1 MKKIA
6 LIYRNRE
13 NMKAIYH
20 LEEEVESIFGNY
32 ADIENYYANELTE
45 KDRIKAD
52 VYVLV
57 DRSVLANLRT
67 HTASFKN
74 IVILTRSISK
84 DNLKKI
90 MEIPKNEDVLIVNDA
105 LERTIETASM
115 LYELG
120 IGHLN
125 FIVYNPEEDD
135 GRYNG
140 IKYAIVP
147 NEPQMVPGYI
157 ENVIN
162 VGYRKIGFD
171 TMVRIKNSLNIEDD
185 ELELKLKLLL
195 YISTIVEPQNDL
207 SNSYVGSFLRNSMLN
222 EYLYDAPSAL
232 ILVSNDGQII
242 YANRRARDFF
252 EKDGSGRR
260 TYYISAIDR
269 ELLRLIDGTGEI
281 SKKVVAIADSN
292 YILDKVPLC
301 ISNTQ
306 IGYYVTLQDEVVIK
320 DMEISL
326 NKKLIEKGLFAKY
339 TFNDIKRS
347 CEVMTETVELA
358 KKAAVT
364 EYTILITGES
374 GTGKE
379 LFAQSIHNYSNRKD
393 MPFIGVN
400 CAAIPESLLES
411 ELFGYEEGAFTG
423 ASKKGKIGYFEQAN
437 HGTIFLDEIG
447 DISPKLQARLLRVL
461 QEKQVMRI
469 GSDRVINVDVRIIAA
484 TNRDLK
490 KEVENGNFRSDLYY
504 RLNTLQIMVPPLRER
519 KEDIL
524 LLFNEFVK
532 DGHVRM
538 SQKDRDMLL
547 NYGWPGNVRELEN
560 CALYYMTLGK
570 LPEQFQNKELMGTG
584 ETDEDIQSKI
594 SGEIL
599 GILFKKNSIGHGTG
613 RMSVLELLRKEE
625 YDISDVQLRSIL
637 GGLQEQGLITIGRGR
652 QGMKLTEKGMKAIG

>member
-13 NMKAIYH
+13 NMEAIYH

-74 IVILTRSISK
+74 IVILTRSIRK

-185 ELELKLKLLL
+185 ELELKLLL

-447 DISPKLQARLLRVL
+447 DISPKLQARLLRVI

-599 GILFKKNSIGHGTG
+599 EILFKKNSIGHGTG

>member
-13 NMKAIYH
+13 NMDAIYH
-20 LEEEVESIFGNY
+20 LEEVVESIFGNY
-32 ADIENYYANELTE
+32 ANIENYYANELS
-45 KDRIKAD
+45 DRDSIRAD

-57 DRSVLANLRT
+57 DRSILANLRT
-67 HTASFKN
+67 HTTSFKN
-74 IVILTRSISK
+74 IVILTRSIRK
-84 DNLKKI
+84 DNLSKI
-90 MEIPKNEDVLIVNDA
+90 MEIPKNEDVLIVNDVV
-105 LERTIETASM
+105 ERTIETASM

-125 FIVYNPEEDD
+125 FIIYNPDEDD
-135 GRYNG
+135 GRYDK

-147 NEPQMVPGYI
+147 NELDLVPKHI
-157 ENVIN
+157 KNVIN
-162 VGYRKIGFD
+162 VGYREIGFD
-171 TMVRIKNSLNIEDD
+171 TIMRIKNSLGIVDD
-185 ELELKLKLLL
+185 ELGLKLLQ

-207 SNSYVGSFLRNSMLN
+207 NTSYVENFLRNSMLN
-222 EYLYDAPSAL
+222 EYLYDIPSAL
-232 ILVSNDGQII
+232 ILVSNEGQII
-242 YANRRARDFF
+242 YANRRAREFF
-252 EKDGSGRR
+252 EKDSSGHA
-260 TYYISAIDR
+260 YYISAIDR

-339 TFNDIKRS
+339 TFNDIRRS
-347 CEVMTETVELA
+347 CPVMTEAVELA

-364 EYTILITGES
+364 EYNILITGES

-393 MPFIGVN
+393 KPFIGVN

-447 DISPKLQARLLRVL
+447 DISPKLQVRLLRVL
-461 QEKQVMRI
+461 QERQVMRI
-469 GSDRVINVDVRIIAA
+469 GSDRVINVDLRIIAA

-490 KEVENGNFRSDLYY
+490 KEVEKGTFRSDLYY
-504 RLNTLQIMVPPLRER
+504 RLNTLHIVVPPLRER

-524 LLFNEFVK
+524 LLFKWFLK
-532 DGHVRM
+532 DDYVRI
-538 SQKDRDMLL
+538 SQKDRNLL
-547 NYGWPGNVRELEN
+547 LGYSWPGNVRELEN

-570 LPEQFQNKELMGTG
+570 LPEQFHSKELMQTG
-584 ETDEDIQSKI
+584 ERDQDIQEKI
-594 SGEIL
+594 KNSVLE
-599 GILFKKNSIGHGTG
+599 ILFKRNSLGHGTG
-613 RMSVLELLRKEE
+613 RMTVLELLRKEE
-625 YDISDVQLRSIL
+625 NDISDVQLRVIL
-637 GGLQEQGLITIGRGR
+637 AELQQQGLITIGRGR
-652 QGMKLTEKGMKAIG
+652 QGMKLTEEGMKAIGR

>member
-1 MKKIA
+1 
-6 LIYRNRE
+6 
-13 NMKAIYH
+13 
-20 LEEEVESIFGNY
+20 
-32 ADIENYYANELTE
+32 
-45 KDRIKAD
+45 
-52 VYVLV
+52 
-57 DRSVLANLRT
+57 
-67 HTASFKN
+67 
-74 IVILTRSISK
+74 
-84 DNLKKI
+84 
-90 MEIPKNEDVLIVNDA
+90 
-105 LERTIETASM
+105 
-115 LYELG
+115 
-120 IGHLN
+120 
-125 FIVYNPEEDD
+125 
-135 GRYNG
+135 
-140 IKYAIVP
+140 
-147 NEPQMVPGYI
+147 
-157 ENVIN
+157 
-162 VGYRKIGFD
+162 
-171 TMVRIKNSLNIEDD
+171 
-185 ELELKLKLLL
+185 
-195 YISTIVEPQNDL
+195 
-207 SNSYVGSFLRNSMLN
+207 
-222 EYLYDAPSAL
+222 
-232 ILVSNDGQII
+232 
-242 YANRRARDFF
+242 
-252 EKDGSGRR
+252 
-260 TYYISAIDR
+260 
-269 ELLRLIDGTGEI
+269 
-281 SKKVVAIADSN
+281 
-292 YILDKVPLC
+292 
-301 ISNTQ
+301 
-306 IGYYVTLQDEVVIK
+306 
-320 DMEISL
+320 
-326 NKKLIEKGLFAKY
+326 
-339 TFNDIKRS
+339 
-347 CEVMTETVELA
+347 
-358 KKAAVT
+358 
-364 EYTILITGES
+364 
-374 GTGKE
+374 
-379 LFAQSIHNYSNRKD
+379 

-599 GILFKKNSIGHGTG
+599 EILFKKNSIGHGTG